1 MKWSTCYSGK
11 RTGEQKKNR
20 SIRTVYQRD
29 FDRLIFSSAFRRLQD
44 KTQVFPLPGSAF
56 VHNRLTHSLEVASVG
71 RSLGKIVG
79 DHLAD
84 NDIDTADEESQN
96 FYRNELQ
103 SVVASACIA
112 HDVGNPAFGH
122 SGEEA
127 LSRYFITNAEQKID
141 GKKLKSFFS
150 KKEWLDLT
158 TFEGNANALRI
169 LTHQFE
175 GKLEGGIRLTYST
188 LASILKYPCEVGA
201 KDKKYKHR
209 KKFGFFQA
217 EKKIFLDIAKE
228 VGMIKENVKGNI
240 CYKRHPFVYLVE
252 AADDICYR
260 IIDME
265 DAHRLGILSTEVVSK
280 AFKNIITSLGRKED
294 NRSEIDRTIKSIK
307 DNNNLIEYLRAKSIN
322 SLIMEAKDVFV
333 KNKKAILEGKFN
345 DTLIDNVEQRCGALK
360 DVNDLSI
367 EKIYNHRSVIEV
379 ELSGYKIM
387 SELLATFVPG
397 LLRKKPNDM
406 EEKSLRLLPAQFLV
420 AVDASPYKKAMS
432 IIDYVS
438 GMTDTYAIELYR
450 KCMGIEIAKHT

>member
-1 MKWSTCYSGK
+1 MKWNNCYSGK
-11 RTGEQKKNR
+11 RTGDQKKNH
-20 SIRTVYQRD
+20 STRTVYQRD

-71 RSLGKIVG
+71 RSLGKLVG

-84 NDIDTADEESQN
+84 HDIADNDDDSQN

-103 SVVASACIA
+103 SVIGSACIA

-127 LSRYFITNAEQKID
+127 ISRYFITNEATKINN
-141 GKKLKSFFS
+141 KKLRSFFS

-175 GKLEGGIRLTYST
+175 GKLEGGLRLSYST
-188 LASILKYPCEVGA
+188 LASILKYPCEVSA
-201 KDKKYKHR
+201 KDNKYKHR
-209 KKFGFFQA
+209 KKFGFFQS

-228 VGMIKENVKGNI
+228 VGMIKESINGKI
-240 CYKRHPFVYLVE
+240 SYKRHPFVYLVE

-265 DAHRLGILSTEVVSK
+265 DAHRLGILSTKIVSSAYLK
-280 AFKNIITSLGRKED
+280 IISSLKRKED
-294 NRSEIDRTIKSIK
+294 NLSEIRRTLKLIT
-307 DNNNLIEYLRAKSIN
+307 DENNAIEYLRAKSIN
-322 SLIMEAKDVFV
+322 SLIMEARDVFI
-333 KNKKAILEGKFN
+333 KHKKAILKGKFN

-360 DVNDLSI
+360 EVNDLSV

-379 ELSGYKIM
+379 EISGYKIM
-387 SELLATFVPG
+387 SELLSTFVPG
-397 LLRKKPNDM
+397 LLRTKPNDM
-406 EEKSLRLLPAQFLV
+406 EEKALRLLPKQFRV
-420 AVDASPYKKAMS
+420 TANVSAYQKAMS

-438 GMTDTYAIELYR
+438 GMTDTFAIELYR
-450 KCMGIEIAKHT
+450 KCMGIEIAKHR

>member
-1 MKWSTCYSGK
+1 MKWNNCYSGK
-11 RTGEQKKNR
+11 RTGVQKKNK
-20 SIRTVYQRD
+20 STRTVYQRD

-84 NDIDTADEESQN
+84 HDIDESDQEAQN

-127 LSRYFITNAEQKID
+127 ISRYFTTNAAEQID
-141 GKKLKSFFS
+141 GKKLKSYFS

-169 LTHQFE
+169 LTHKFE
-175 GKLEGGIRLTYST
+175 GKLEGGLRLTYST
-188 LASILKYPCEVGA
+188 LASILKYPCEVNA

-217 EKKIFLDIAKE
+217 EKDIFLDIVKE
-228 VGMIKENVKGNI
+228 TGMIKETVKGNI

-265 DAHRLGILSTEVVSK
+265 DAHRLGILSTDVVSN
-280 AFKNIITSLGRKED
+280 AFLNIIKSLGRKED
-294 NRSEIDRTIKSIK
+294 NFSEIKRTLKSIE
-307 DNNNLIEYLRAKSIN
+307 DSNNAIEYLRAKSIN
-322 SLIMEAKDVFV
+322 SLIMEARDVFI
-333 KNKKAILEGKFN
+333 KNKKAILKGKFN
-345 DTLIDNVEQRCGALK
+345 DTLIDNVEHRCGALK
-360 DVNDLSI
+360 EVNILSV

-387 SELLATFVPG
+387 SELLATFIPG
-397 LLRKKPNDM
+397 LLRAKPNDM
-406 EEKSLRLLPAQFLV
+406 EEKALRLIPQQFRLSEK
-420 AVDASPYKKAMS
+420 ASPYLKAMS

-438 GMTDTYAIELYR
+438 GMTDTFAIELYR
-450 KCMGIEIAKHT
+450 KSMGIEIAKHR

>member
-1 MKWSTCYSGK
+1 MKWNNCYSGK
-11 RTGEQKKNR
+11 RAGDKKKNK
-20 SIRTVYQRD
+20 STRTVYQRD

-71 RSLGKIVG
+71 RSLGKLVG

-84 NDIDTADEESQN
+84 NDIDPTDEESQN

-103 SVVASACIA
+103 SVIGSACIA

-127 LSRYFITNAEQKID
+127 ISRYFISNAEERID
-141 GKKLKSFFS
+141 NKKLQSFFS

-175 GKLEGGIRLTYST
+175 GKLEGGLRLSYST
-188 LASILKYPCEVGA
+188 LAGILKYPCEVGA

-209 KKFGFFQA
+209 KKFGFFQS
-217 EKKIFLDIAKE
+217 EKDIFLDIVEE
-228 VGMIKENVKGNI
+228 VGMIKESVKGKI

-265 DAHRLGILSTEVVSK
+265 DAHRLGILSSEVVSK
-280 AFKNIITSLGRKED
+280 AFLKIISSLKRKED
-294 NRSEIDRTIKSIK
+294 NITEIKRTLKSIT
-307 DNNNLIEYLRAKSIN
+307 DENNAIEYLRAKSIN
-322 SLIMEAKDVFV
+322 SLIMEARDVFI
-333 KNKKAILEGKFN
+333 KHKKKILKGTFN
-345 DTLIDNVEQRCGALK
+345 DTLIDNVEHRCGALK
-360 DVNDLSI
+360 EVNTLSV

-379 ELSGYKIM
+379 EISGYKIM
-387 SELLATFVPG
+387 SELLSTFIPG

-406 EEKSLRLLPAQFLV
+406 EEKSLRLLPKQFQLPE
-420 AVDASPYKKAMS
+420 DSTPYQKAMS

-438 GMTDTYAIELYR
+438 GMTDTFAIELYR
-450 KCMGIEIAKHT
+450 KCMGIEIAKHR

>member
-1 MKWSTCYSGK
+1 MEWHNCYSGK
-11 RTGEQKKNR
+11 RSGTQKKNK
-20 SIRTVYQRD
+20 STRTVYQRD

-71 RSLGKIVG
+71 RSLGKLVG

-84 NDIDTADEESQN
+84 HDLDPEDVESQN

-103 SVVASACIA
+103 SVVSSACIA

-127 LSRYFITNAEQKID
+127 ISRYFVTNADEKID
-141 GKKLKSFFS
+141 GKKLKSYFS

-175 GKLEGGIRLTYST
+175 GKLEGGLRLTYST
-188 LASILKYPCEVGA
+188 LAGILKYPCEVGA

-209 KKFGFFQA
+209 KKFGFFQS
-217 EKKIFLDIAKE
+217 EKKIFLDIVKE
-228 VGMIKENVKGNI
+228 VGMIKETVKGNV

-280 AFKNIITSLGRKED
+280 AFVNIIKSIGRKED
-294 NRSEIDRTIKSIK
+294 SQAEIKRTMASIK
-307 DNNNLIEYLRAKSIN
+307 DANNLIEYLRAKSIN
-322 SLIMEAKDVFV
+322 SLIMEARDVFV
-333 KNKKAILEGKFN
+333 KNKKKILKGKFN
-345 DTLIDNVEQRCGALK
+345 DTLIDNVERRCGALK
-360 DVNDLSI
+360 KVNDLSI

-387 SELLATFVPG
+387 SELLATFIPG
-397 LLRKKPNDM
+397 LLRIKPNDM
-406 EEKSLRLLPAQFLV
+406 EEKALRLLPNQFILSST
-420 AVDASPYKKAMS
+420 ASPYQKAMS

-438 GMTDTYAIELYR
+438 GMTDTFAIELYR
-450 KCMGIEIAKHT
+450 KCMGIEIAKHR